1 MFTFVLNVS
10 SVETESKA
18 LNEDKSVVSKES
30 GAGKAKENLN
40 NELSKIVVETK
51 TKTNTK
57 AIQMKAMQNKGR

>member
-18 LNEDKSVVSKES
+18 LSNDKPVVAKES

-40 NELSKIVVETK
+40 KELSKIVVETK
-51 TKTNTK
+51 TNTK
-57 AIQMKAMQNKGR
+57 AIQMRAMQNRGR